1 MNVAATGSQSS
12 IPAFMYGTAWKKET
26 TADLV
31 ETAVNSG
38 FRAIDT
44 ANQLKH
50 YDEKLVGD
58 ALKRLEHHGIRR
70 EDLFLQSK
78 FTSVDGQD
86 HRLPYDPKADLTT
99 QVHQS
104 FKSSLEHLHTDYLD
118 SYILHGPY
126 SRFGLSAA
134 DREVWRAIESIYAA
148 GQTKLI
154 GISNVSAEQLIK
166 LCNEATTKPMMVQN
180 RCYAIQGW
188 DKDVRRICSDN
199 KIVYQGFS
207 LLTANANFLNSPR
220 LQAIAK
226 RTNATPAQVVF
237 RFSMLIGMLPLT
249 GTTSKQHMMED
260 LKAESVELTEEDVQV
275 IENIALK

>member
-1 MNVAATGSQSS
+1 
-12 IPAFMYGTAWKKET
+12 MYGTAWKKEA

-31 ETAVNSG
+31 EMAVNAG

-50 YDEKLVGD
+50 YDEKLVGE
-58 ALKRLEHHGIRR
+58 ALKRLEHKGIQR
-70 EDLFLQSK
+70 EDLFLQTK

-86 HRLPYDPKADLTT
+86 HRLPYDPKSDLTT
-99 QVHQS
+99 QVQQS

-118 SYILHGPY
+118 SFILHGPY
-126 SRFGLSAA
+126 SRYGLSAA
-134 DREVWRAIESIYAA
+134 DWEVWRAIESIYAA
-148 GQTKLI
+148 GQAKLI
-154 GISNVSAEQLIK
+154 GVSNVTAEQLAK
-166 LCNEATTKPMMVQN
+166 LCSDATTKPMMVQN

-188 DKDVRRICSDN
+188 DKEVRKICNEN

-220 LQAIAK
+220 IQAIAR
-226 RTNATPAQVVF
+226 RTSATAAQIIF
-237 RFSMLIGMLPLT
+237 RFSTLVGMLPLT
-249 GTTSKQHMMED
+249 GTTNKQHMMED
-260 LKAESVELTEEDVQV
+260 LKSESVELTEDDLVA